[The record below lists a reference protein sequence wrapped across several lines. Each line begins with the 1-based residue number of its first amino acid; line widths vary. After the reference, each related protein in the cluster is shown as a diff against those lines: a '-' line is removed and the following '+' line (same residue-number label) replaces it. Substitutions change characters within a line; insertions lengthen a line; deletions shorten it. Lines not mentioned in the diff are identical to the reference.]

1 MSIELFKSKSRTSA
15 VSGGIEVVGFP
26 QLLFTREF
34 GDPDTLL
41 IPLLDAAH
49 EALESTRSL
58 PPGNSGNGQ
67 GGMMSA
73 IYLATSFMKDN
84 HFTLAPLGCQPQ
96 TRYVLDLDAESIH
109 VRTWLYATVGKR
121 TSTFLVT
128 VAGNLKTG
136 MYVVRT
142 GKEDS
147 VVAEFDE
154 KRLRT
159 PGFFSTVLPEECL
172 QLQMSMDHFKR
183 FGNLPVAETEDG
195 VRISVPTAGSKIPI
209 LLRKKEGPNTWE
221 VLDGRT
227 SNRIIALPPEAAV
240 HLDLLLKALPK
251 LLEK

>member
-1 MSIELFKSKSRTSA
+1 
-15 VSGGIEVVGFP
+15 
-26 QLLFTREF
+26 
-34 GDPDTLL
+34 
-41 IPLLDAAH
+41 
-49 EALESTRSL
+49 
-58 PPGNSGNGQ
+58 
-67 GGMMSA
+67 MSA